1 VQTSRRAASLGTP
14 QGPARHVSVPTH
26 ISANGS
32 SPDEGASSFVN
43 EAAPIEAVQT
53 DIMNAMERHGYSKAA
68 RFAVRLAVQEAI
80 ANAFHH
86 GHEKLPPTTPI
97 DLKYKVDSAA
107 VAISVTDKGPGFV
120 PSAVPDPTLDENLEV
135 PSGRGLMLIRA
146 YMSHVS
152 HNDRGNVVEMVFKKP
167 AE

>member
-1 VQTSRRAASLGTP
+1 M
-14 QGPARHVSVPTH
+14 SVPTH
-26 ISANGS
+26 NPAPAP
-32 SPDEGASSFVN
+32 SPDEGGSSFVN

-53 DIMNAMERHGYSKAA
+53 GIMTAMERHGYAKAA

-86 GHEKLPPTTPI
+86 GHEKLPTTLPI
-97 DLKYKVDSAA
+97 DIAFKVDSQR
-107 VAISVTDKGPGFV
+107 VIITVTDQGPGFA
-120 PSAVPDPTLDENLEV
+120 PSTVPDPTLDENLEV

-146 YMSHVS
+146 YMTHVR
-152 HNDRGNVVEMVFKKP
+152 HNDRGNVVEMVFQKP